1 MRRQRVLEEAGIATR
16 PSLVIVP
23 KSLIFNWMQ
32 EAKRFAPELRLLN
45 YTGQERT
52 ESTEV
57 IDQFD
62 QAYHSLVAQ

>member
-1 MRRQRVLEEAGIATR
+1 ATR

-52 ESTEV
+52 DS
-57 IDQFD
+57 
-62 QAYHSLVAQ
+62 A